1 VKYQPIG
8 ELLFQT
14 HDKGVAVVCVYRGQS
29 SFRLTRTVQ
38 PAVIEEV
45 NKADSGNL
53 DIARYI
59 LEATLKW
66 TDLER
71 DGVQW
76 KPQSAPF
83 AGGRDRVGTFWTIFV
98 IKLLARRM

>member
-1 VKYQPIG
+1 MMYQPIG

-14 HDKGVAVVCVYRGQS
+14 RSKGVAAVRVYRSKS
-29 SFRLTRTVQ
+29 SFRLTRAVQ
-38 PAVIEEV
+38 PSVIEEV
-45 NKADSGNL
+45 SKVDSYNG
-53 DIARYI
+53 DISHYI

-71 DGVQW
+71 EGVQW

-83 AGGRDRVGTFWTIFV
+83 AGGRDRVGTF
-98 IKLLARRM
+98 